1 MMIDMANLA
10 GPAITLIT
18 MAVVVLASIR
28 WGTGNYTGIGWPHC
42 QASSAWRRRMMA

>member
-18 MAVVVLASIR
+18 MAVVVLASIK
-28 WGTGNYTGIGWPHC
+28 
-42 QASSAWRRRMMA
+42 